1 MISVRTLSLWFLAS
15 MLGGVGPVFA
25 GDLTVSVKD
34 TTAESID
41 RAVVTLLP
49 LFGEPMPMVQT
60 ENAVMKQQNTMFQPF
75 VLPVRTGSSVSFPNL
90 DEFRHHVYSFSKA
103 KRLELRLYGKDES
116 NEILFDQA
124 GVVALGCNI
133 HDNMLAYIYVTD
145 DPYYLVADSDGAATF
160 VGLPN
165 GTYKVSVWH
174 PDQKSKRD
182 TFNQEIEVAANSNS
196 LNVTLEMR
204 SVRRRQKGAD
214 GKEYD

>member
-1 MISVRTLSLWFLAS
+1 MISLKTLLFWFLILA
-15 MLGGVGPVFA
+15 LGGTSPIFA
-25 GDLTVSVKD
+25 GNLTVSVKD
-34 TTAESID
+34 SKTEPID

-60 ENAVMKQQNTMFQPF
+60 ENAIMKQQNTMFQPF
-75 VLPVRTGSSVSFPNL
+75 ILPVRTGSSVSFPNL

-145 DPYYLVADSDGAATF
+145 DPYYMVADSEGVVAFD
-160 VGLPN
+160 GLPD
-165 GTYKVSVWH
+165 GLYKVSVWH
-174 PDQKSKRD
+174 PDQKSKREV
-182 TFNQEIEVAANSNS
+182 FSREIEVADNSNS
-196 LNVTLEMR
+196 LNVVLEMR